1 MSDLQLKLDIVG
13 LGCLR
18 QLMKNWY
25 QDSGCSF
32 SLAVFCDPVLC
43 SCLLSL
49 LMCLKNTH
57 LVLHACGGG
66 MSSHFLL
73 RLSTILYRVVETKS
87 PNINNQNYS
96 RKAMTFQIRVV
107 KFRLTKRSVASSAVA
122 QN

>member
-1 MSDLQLKLDIVG
+1 
-13 LGCLR
+13 
-18 QLMKNWY
+18 
-25 QDSGCSF
+25 
-32 SLAVFCDPVLC
+32 
-43 SCLLSL
+43 
-49 LMCLKNTH
+49 
-57 LVLHACGGG
+57 